1 MAKKFNLQ
9 PWRERLRAEQ
19 KKTFTNITVI
29 LVILLVGLVFFDK
42 YNQDNYVVQQYN
54 SIETLK
60 GEIEGLKR
68 TQEEID
74 RLKKL
79 NEEVQTQVDA
89 INVLQSQRGFVVE
102 LMDFIAKNTPDSVF
116 LTTVEYGNSQSPGS
130 KPGDKEVIVEGVVE
144 NSAGVSEF
152 MRAMAKWDRLGEAR
166 LDRRG
171 ITTAY
176 STEAFN
182 IDADNPEIK
191 AFKIS
196 IPVLSA
202 VKPVDKEKN

>member
-29 LVILLVGLVFFDK
+29 LVILLIGLVFFDK

-79 NEEVQTQVDA
+79 NEEVQTQVNA
-89 INVLQSQRGFVVE
+89 INVLQGQRGFVVE

-116 LTTVEYGNSQSPGS
+116 LTTVEYGNSKSEGS
-130 KPGDKEVIVEGVVE
+130 KPGDKEVVIEGIAE
-144 NSAGVSEF
+144 NSSGVSEF

-171 ITTAY
+171 IYTAHSTAAY
-176 STEAFN
+176 SV
-182 IDADNPEIK
+182 DADNPEIK
-191 AFKIS
+191 GFKIK
-196 IPVLSA
+196 IPVLTS
-202 VKPVDKEKN
+202 KSIDEEKK

>member
-19 KKTFTNITVI
+19 KKTFSNITAV
-29 LVILLVGLVFFDK
+29 LVILMIGLAFFDK

-79 NEEVQTQVDA
+79 NEEVQTQVNA
-89 INVLQSQRGFVVE
+89 INVLQGQRGFVVE
-102 LMDFIAKNTPDSVF
+102 LLDFIAKNTPDSVF
-116 LTTVEYGNSQSPGS
+116 LTKVEYGDSFAPGA
-130 KPGDKEVIVEGVVE
+130 KPGDKQVSVEGVAE

-166 LDRRG
+166 LEKQG
-171 ITTAY
+171 IPTAY
-176 STEAFN
+176 STEAYN
-182 IDADNPEIK
+182 IDSDNPEIK
-191 AFKIS
+191 SFKIS
-196 IPVLSA
+196 IPVLAAKTS
-202 VKPVDKEKN
+202 DK

>member
-29 LVILLVGLVFFDK
+29 LVILLIGLAFFDK

-79 NEEVQTQVDA
+79 NEEVQTQVNA

-116 LTTVEYGNSQSPGS
+116 LTKVEYGDSRTPGS
-130 KPGDKEVIVEGVVE
+130 QPGDKEVIVEGVVE

-166 LDRRG
+166 LDRQG

-176 STEAFN
+176 STEAYK

-191 AFKIS
+191 AFKIN

-202 VKPVDKEKN
+202 AKPMDEEKK